1 MASIVFGSFPA
12 PLVKTTTVVKAKRMV
27 PGTMTVTK
35 KLVETVPVSFMKEIS
50 VGCSTK
56 CAGLSAYT
64 KTSLRRAIKEGDLTS
79 SGACHICG
87 LRGLV
92 GEGRERVQL
101 VPFVEY
107 AQKEVLRTEEVPCMV
122 EEEYDVETSTFVIPV
137 TEVKETSS
145 EIVSFGADF
154 CAPVKGELMA
164 REEPS
169 IKQVFGKLRRQSFVA
184 IKEYDN
190 MMEKFDKS
198 LQHNAELQKRLFIN
212 KYSPVQQKKNG
223 AVQLRKLSY
232 AQAEQRRVKIDQLAA
247 EKARFIS
254 GQYEDREYA
263 GQVRIPAMKST
274 GTTVSFK
281 TVHYKRSVSQCT
293 RKREQRTCIA
303 DRGALD
309 KILRLAKDLNLPIEF
324 IGKGKQK
331 PLRAH
336 FIRKGTEVLPKVHL
350 AHADGVYKNQE
361 LNLDCVSQM
370 LALLCRFTKPSN
382 LKSEQIQCGDSG
394 LVFDRRS
401 TIACSNTDLP
411 FFVVRGRQEGK
422 LVNALDFIKEKES
435 VQHYSQTPEAQFFMG
450 WKKAFDEMVPH
461 QATHSCTVDFNNE
474 QCGKIA
480 ATISQTLF
488 PVKKL
493 SCISC
498 RKRLQEMSWEDY
510 KQFLV
515 EHMGSCA
522 NIWQDSDTIQG
533 VELVKK
539 FVQHATLENNNL
551 EVAMEIVKLTQNYTT
566 TPMLQIQDINK
577 ALMKGFSATPQE
589 LEKATK
595 QLLEMTRWWK
605 NHMSLTDEDVLKVFR
620 NKRSSKAMINPSL
633 LCDNQL
639 DRNGNFVWGE
649 RGRHSKRFFSNFFEE
664 VIPSEGY
671 SKYVVRRNPNGQRKL
686 AIGSL
691 IVPLDFS
698 RARLAL
704 KGESITKEPLTLA
717 CISRQNGNFIYPCC
731 CVTHDDGKPYHSEL
745 KSPTKRHLVVGSSG
759 DPKYIDLP
767 SEDIDRMYIAKEG
780 YCYLN
785 IFLAM
790 LVNVNEQDAKDFTK
804 MVRDVI
810 VPKLGT
816 WPSMMDVATAAYILT
831 VFYPETR
838 GAELPRILVDHA
850 TQTMHVI
857 DSFGSLTVGY
867 HVLKAGTI
875 NQLIQFASNDLQ
887 GEMKFYRVGGEVE
900 QRMRCEAAL
909 ISSIF
914 KPRRMI
920 QLLNEDPYILL
931 LGMVSPAILV
941 HMYRMRHF
949 EKGIQ
954 AWVHKDQNVAKIFI
968 ILEQLTKK
976 VVLNDVLL
984 DQLQMISGSSG
995 HLLEILSSCST
1006 RSHSYRP
1013 AMDMLT
1019 QFLERDLTNKQL
1031 SDNGF
1036 IDLHEN
1042 LFIEVEK
1049 IFLQR
1054 LSQEWHALSLLEKS
1068 SVTWQLKKFSH
1079 CTETSLTKKVAE
1091 EKEEFS
1097 RSFVSA
1103 CFMNAR
1109 SHLRNAR
1116 TSFSRKCESAYTAVV
1131 RKCINLLLRS
1141 VHRCYS
1147 DILYLVNVCIIFSLL
1162 VQMST
1167 TLHGVV
1173 KRIQIDRAILH
1184 QMKQGEEEN
1193 TITHMYDLFVK
1204 AEGGTP
1210 TVAAFTKHVES
1221 VRPDLLSTLK
1231 KMTNQQEDVTCQ
1243 AKTSVQCSFEKIVA
1257 FMALLTM
1264 CIDNERSDAIFKIL
1278 NKLKVVF
1285 STMGED
1291 VKVQSLD
1298 EIEDIEEDK
1307 KLTIDFDLET
1317 NKEPSSV
1324 SFDVKF
1330 EEWWNRQLQ
1339 QNRVVPHYRTTG
1351 EFLEFTRETAAKVA
1365 NQIALST
1372 SPEFLVRGAVG
1383 SGKSTGLPHH
1393 LAKKGKVLLLE
1404 PTRPLAENVSK
1415 QLNGEPFYQIVTLRM
1430 RGLSKFGSSNITVMT
1445 SGFAFHY
1452 YVNNPNQLAEFDYI
1466 IIDECHVLD
1475 SSTIAFNCALKEY
1488 EFSGKLIKVSATP
1501 PGRECEF
1508 TTQHPVKLKME
1519 DQISFQHFVNA
1530 QGTGSNA
1537 DMIQHGHNLLVY
1549 VASYNEVDQ
1558 LSRLLIE
1565 RQFKVTKIDGR
1576 TMQKGNVEIVTSGVE
1591 GKPHFIVATNI
1602 IENGV
1607 TIDVDCVID
1616 FGQKVVAV
1624 LDSDCRCVRYNKKP
1638 VTYGERIQRLGRV
1651 GRCKPGFALRIGHTE
1666 KGIEEIPEFIA
1677 TEAAFLSFAY
1687 GLPVTTQSVSTS
1699 ILSRCTTKQA
1709 RNALNFEL
1717 TPFFSI
1723 HFIKYDG
1730 SMHPKIHELLK
1741 PFKLRES
1748 EMLLNKLAIPY
1759 QYVNQWFTVREY
1771 DRQGIHVHCGEN
1783 TRIPF
1788 YAHGVP
1794 DKLFEALWDTVCK
1807 YKIDA
1812 GFGRISSASAA
1823 KISYTLST
1831 DPSAVPRTIAIID
1844 HLLAEEMMKKNHFD
1858 TIGSSVTGY
1867 SFSLAGIAEGFRKR
1881 YMKDYTQHNIAIL
1894 QQAKAQ
1900 LLEFDSTKVDIN
1912 NLHGIEGI
1920 GVLNAVQLQSKHEVC
1935 KFLNL
1940 KGKWDG
1946 KKFMND
1952 AVVVVFALI
1961 GGGWMLWEFF
1971 TKKMKEAV
1979 VTQGKKRTL
1988 QKLKFRD
1995 AYDRKMGREVYAD
2008 DNTMERTFGEAY
2020 TKRGKRK
2027 GNTETRGMGRKT
2039 RNFIHMYGV
2048 EPENYSMIRFV
2059 DPITGHTMDENP
2071 RVDIRIVQE
2080 EFGEIRRQMLAD
2092 DQIEKQ
2098 HVISNPGLQAYFFGK
2113 NTEDVL
2119 KIDLTPH
2126 RPTLLCANSNTIA
2139 GFPER
2144 EDELRQTGLPQRVPK
2159 AEVPKPNERVELESK
2174 SVYKGPRDYSAIA
2187 TLICQ
2192 LTNASDGHRETI
2204 YGIGYGAYIIT
2215 NGHLFRRNNGALTV
2229 RTWHGEFV
2237 INNTT
2242 QLRIHFIEG
2251 KDAILIRMPKDF
2263 PPFAKRSFFRQ
2274 PLKEERVCM
2283 VGTNFQEKSLRA
2295 TVSESSIIVP
2305 EGVGS
2310 FWIHWITTQE
2320 GFCGLPLVSVNDG
2333 FIVGFHGLASNDS
2346 EKNFFVPFID
2356 NFESKYLKNVD
2367 TLTWDKHWFW
2377 QPDKIAWGSL
2387 NLVDEQPREEFKVSK
2402 LISDLFGDSVMVQS
2416 KRERWV
2422 LDDVEGNLV
2431 ACGQAESA
2439 LVTKHVIKGKC
2450 PHFEQY
2456 LIQHEDAAKF
2466 FRPLMGAYQP
2476 SKLNREAFKKD
2487 FFKYNKPIVL
2497 NEVDFEAFEQAVC
2510 GVKYMMMEYGFHDCA
2525 YITDPDEIFNSLNM
2539 KAAVGAQYKGKKSE
2553 YLAGMDQFDRERL
2566 LYLSSERLFY
2576 GKKGLWNGSLKA
2588 ELRPNEKVLANKTRT
2603 FTAAPID
2610 TLLGAKV
2617 CVDDFNNQFY
2627 NMNLACPWTVGM
2639 TKFYGGWDKLMRSLP
2654 DGWLYCH
2661 ADGSQFDSSLT
2672 PLLLNA
2678 VLDIRRFF
2686 MEDWWVGQEMLE
2698 NLYAEIVYTPIL
2710 APDGTVFKKFRGNN
2724 SGQPST
2730 VVDNTLMVVI
2740 AVYYSCYKQGWDEDE
2755 INKRLVFF
2763 ANGDDIILA
2772 VREEDSWLYD
2782 KLGPSFAELGLNYT
2796 FDDRSKKREELW
2808 FMSHTAIE
2816 VEGMYIP
2823 KLEPERI
2830 VSILE
2835 WDRSREIM
2843 HRTEAIC
2850 AAMIEA
2856 WGYTDLLREIRKF
2869 YLWLVQKDEFK
2880 ELAAAGKTPYIAETA
2895 LKKLYTD
2902 KNASLDEL
2910 QEYLRVLDF
2919 EHTEGCCESVSLQS
2933 FIGKDKEEENKDTID
2948 AGGDGGRKDK
2958 GEEKKAGTLATLKN
2972 PNPNNSNDGGGL
2984 SLSRDKDVN
2993 AGSKGRVVPR
3003 LQKITKKMN
3012 LPTVKGR
3019 VILDLDHLIE
3029 YAPNQVNLY
3038 NTRATKS
3045 QFESWYSAVQKEYE
3059 LDDNQMSVIMNGFMV
3074 WCIDNGTSPNING
3087 MWVMMDGD
3095 EQIEYPLKPLVENAQ
3110 PTLRQIMHHF
3120 SDAAEAYIEMRNSK
3134 EPYMP
3139 RYGTLRNLRDLS
3151 LARYAFDFYEVTS
3164 KTPNRA
3170 REAVAQMKAAALA
3183 NVSTRLF
3190 GLDGNVSTNSE
3201 NTERHTAR
3209 DVSQNMHTLL
3219 GMGPPQ

>member
-1 MASIVFGSFPA
+1 MAGIVFGSFS
-12 PLVKTTTVVKAKRMV
+12 PLTLEKKTVKAKRLV
-27 PGTMTVTK
+27 PGTATITK
-35 KLVETVPVSFMKEIS
+35 MRVETVPVNVMKEVS
-50 VGCSTK
+50 FGCSDR
-56 CAGLSAYT
+56 CGGLCAYT

-79 SGACHICG
+79 SGACHHCG
-87 LRGLV
+87 LHGLV
-92 GEGRERVQL
+92 GEGRPRTQL
-101 VPFVEY
+101 VPFLEY
-107 AQKEVLRTEEVPCMV
+107 QQKEVSYTEVVQTMV
-122 EEEYDVETSTFVIPV
+122 EEEYEMEVPVYGKIFPIEEVASEATRALSVTTRVTVEAKMMA
-137 TEVKETSS
+137 TEK
-145 EIVSFGADF
+145 
-154 CAPVKGELMA
+154 
-164 REEPS
+164 PS
-169 IKQVFGKLRRQSFVA
+169 IQQVSGKLRRQSA
-184 IKEYDN
+184 IEIAQY
-190 MMEKFDKS
+190 
-198 LQHNAELQKRLFIN
+198 NAQIAAMDEFLQKNSDLERRLFIN
-212 KYSPVQQKKNG
+212 KYSPVQQKKSG
-223 AVQLRKLSY
+223 AVCIRHLTYEQAMRRKERHDKEKEADKKFWAGEYEVKVDHVQLPTTLNT
-232 AQAEQRRVKIDQLAA
+232 
-247 EKARFIS
+247 S
-254 GQYEDREYA
+254 GQVGFRSEFYTRTYKQRKVPQ
-263 GQVRIPAMKST
+263 QVKNFIIDK
-274 GTTVSFK
+274 
-281 TVHYKRSVSQCT
+281 
-293 RKREQRTCIA
+293 
-303 DRGALD
+303 GALD
-309 KILRLAKDLNLPIEF
+309 KVLRLAKQLSLPIEF
-324 IGKGKQK
+324 IGKRRQQAIKATFVK
-331 PLRAH
+331 R
-336 FIRKGTEVLPKVHL
+336 GTNTLPQVYL
-350 AHADGVYKNQE
+350 PHADGIYKNRE
-361 LNLDCVSQM
+361 LNLEHVGNTLSV
-370 LALLCRFTKPSN
+370 LCKHAKMSH
-382 LKSEQIQCGDSG
+382 LKDEQIKRGDSG
-394 LVFDRRS
+394 LVFDERS
-401 TIACSNTDLP
+401 QITRDNTAMP
-411 FFVVRGRQEGK
+411 YFVIRGRCNGK

-435 VQHYSQTPEAQFFMG
+435 VVHYSQTPEAQFFAG
-450 WKKAFDEMVPH
+450 WKKVFDRMVPH
-461 QATHSCTVDFNNE
+461 IEPHTCTVDFANA
-474 QCGKIA
+474 QCGEVA

-488 PVKKL
+488 PVRKL
-493 SCISC
+493 SCLSC
-498 RKRLQEMSWEDY
+498 RKHLQAMSWEGY
-510 KQFLV
+510 KQFLAA
-515 EHMGSCA
+515 HLDYCS
-522 NIWQDSDTIQG
+522 TILQEKDKALG
-533 VELVKK
+533 FELVEKLVLQVTK
-539 FVQHATLENNNL
+539 GNTNL
-551 EVAMEIVKLTQNYTT
+551 ESSMEIVRLTQNYTT
-566 TPMLQIQDINK
+566 TPMLQVQDINK
-577 ALMKGFSATPQE
+577 ALMKGSSVTQQE
-589 LEKATK
+589 LDQATK

-605 NHMSLTDEDVLKVFR
+605 KHMNLTDEDALRVFR
-620 NKRSSKAMINPSL
+620 NKRSSKALLNPSL

-649 RGRHSKRFFSNFFEE
+649 RGKHSKRFFANFFEE
-664 VIPSEGY
+664 VVPSGGY
-671 SKYVVRRNPNGQRKL
+671 GKYVVRRNPNGQRKL

-691 IVPLDFS
+691 IVPLDFD

-704 KGESITKEPLTLA
+704 QGESITRESLTMA
-717 CISRQNGNFIYPCC
+717 CISRQNNNFVYPCC
-731 CVTHDDGKPYHSEL
+731 CVTHDDGTPLYSDL

-767 SEDIDRMYIAKEG
+767 AEDTDRMYIAKEG

-810 VPKLGT
+810 VPRLGK

-831 VFYPETR
+831 VFHPETR
-838 GAELPRILVDHA
+838 NAELPRILVDHA
-850 TQTMHVI
+850 AQTMHVV

-867 HVLKAGTI
+867 HILKAGTI
-875 NQLIQFASNDLQ
+875 SQLIQFASNDLL
-887 GEMKFYRVGGEVE
+887 GEMKFYKVGGMVE
-900 QRMRCEAAL
+900 QRMKCETAL

-914 KPRRMI
+914 KPKRMI
-920 QLLNEDPYILL
+920 QILEDDPYILL
-931 LGMVSPAILV
+931 LGMISPSVLI

-949 EKGIQ
+949 EKGVQTWIS
-954 AWVHKDQNVAKIFI
+954 KNQNVTKIFI
-968 ILEQLTKK
+968 IMEQLTKK
-976 VVLNDVLL
+976 LAVNDILL
-984 DQLQMISGSSG
+984 DQLQIISGSSG
-995 HLLEILSSCST
+995 HLLELLVDCPSQ
-1006 RSHSYRP
+1006 SHSYKP
-1013 AMDMLT
+1013 ALDLLS
-1019 QFLERDLTNKQL
+1019 QFLERDVTNKQL

-1036 IDLHEN
+1036 VDINEN
-1042 LFIEVEK
+1042 LYVEMEK
-1049 IFLQR
+1049 IYVER
-1054 LSQEWHALSLLEKS
+1054 LKQEWHALSLLEKS
-1068 SVTWQLKKFSH
+1068 FVTWQLKKFSPV
-1079 CTETSLTKKVAE
+1079 TERSLTEKVAE
-1091 EKEEFS
+1091 EKEESSKF
-1097 RSFVSA
+1097 FVSA
-1103 CFMNAR
+1103 CFMNAQ

-1116 TSFSRKCESAYTAVV
+1116 ISLSRKCEEMYISLI
-1131 RKCINLLLRS
+1131 RKCVGVLLRT

-1147 DILYLVNVCIIFSLL
+1147 DILYLINVCIVFSLL
-1162 VQMST
+1162 VQMSS
-1167 TLHGVV
+1167 TLHGVI
-1173 KRIQIDRAILH
+1173 KRIQVDRAVLH
-1184 QMKQGEEEN
+1184 RMKQGEEE
-1193 TITHMYDLFVK
+1193 TTLVHMYELFTK
-1204 AEGGTP
+1204 AEGGIP
-1210 TVAAFTKHVES
+1210 TMASFTEHVKV
-1221 VRPDLLSTLK
+1221 VRPDLLPTLMK
-1231 KMTNQQEDVTCQ
+1231 IINQREDVSCQ
-1243 AKTSVQCSFEKIVA
+1243 AKTPVQCQFEKIVA

-1264 CIDNERSDAIFKIL
+1264 CIDTERSDAIFKIL

-1291 VKVQSLD
+1291 VKIQSLD
-1298 EIEDIEEDK
+1298 EIEDIEVDK

-1330 EEWWNRQLQ
+1330 DEWWNRQLN

-1351 EFLEFTRETAAKVA
+1351 EFMEFTRETAAKVA
-1365 NQIALST
+1365 NQISISSAT
-1372 SPEFLVRGAVG
+1372 EFLVRGAVG

-1415 QLNGEPFYQIVTLRM
+1415 QLNGEPFYQMVTLRM
-1430 RGLSKFGSSNITVMT
+1430 RGLNKFGSSNITVMT

-1452 YVNNPNQLAEFDYI
+1452 YVNNPNQLADFDFI

-1475 SSTIAFNCALKEY
+1475 SATIAFNCALKEY
-1488 EFSGKLIKVSATP
+1488 EFAGKLIKISATP

-1519 DQISFQHFVNA
+1519 DQISFQHFVSA

-1537 DMIQHGHNLLVY
+1537 DMIQHGHNILVY

-1565 RQFKVTKIDGR
+1565 RQFKVTKVDGR
-1576 TMQKGNVEIVTSGVE
+1576 TMQKGNVEIVTSGIE

-1607 TIDVDCVID
+1607 TIDVDCVVD

-1666 KGIEEIPEFIA
+1666 KGVEEIPEFIA

-1687 GLPVTTQSVSTS
+1687 GLPVTTQSVTTS

-1730 SMHPKIHELLK
+1730 SMHPEIHRLLK

-1759 QYVNQWFTVREY
+1759 QYVNQWLTVREY
-1771 DRQGIHVHCGEN
+1771 DRQGIHVHCNESA
-1783 TRIPF
+1783 RIPF
-1788 YAHGVP
+1788 YAHGIP
-1794 DKLFEALWDTVCK
+1794 DKLYEALWDTICK
-1807 YKIDA
+1807 YKGDA
-1812 GFGRISSASAA
+1812 GFGRVSSASAA

-1844 HLLAEEMMKKNHFD
+1844 HLLSEEMMKKNHFD

-1881 YMKDYTQHNIAIL
+1881 YMRDYTQQNIAIL

-1900 LLEFDSTKVDIN
+1900 LLEFDSTKVDLN

-1920 GVLNAVQLQSKHEVC
+1920 GVLNAVQLQSTHEVC

-1952 AVVVVFALI
+1952 ALVGVFALI
-1961 GGGWMLWEFF
+1961 GGGWMMWEYF
-1971 TKKMKEAV
+1971 TKKMKEPV
-1979 VTQGKKRTL
+1979 STQGKKRIL

-2008 DNTMERTFGEAY
+2008 DYTMERTFGEAY

-2027 GNTETRGMGRKT
+2027 GSTETRGMGRKT

-2080 EFGEIRRQMLAD
+2080 EFGDIRMKM
-2092 DQIEKQ
+2092 IEEDKLDTQ
-2098 HVISNPGLQAYFFGK
+2098 HLVSRPGLQAYLFGK

-2119 KIDLTPH
+2119 KVDLTPH
-2126 RPTLLCANSNTIA
+2126 IPTLLCQNTNAIS

-2144 EDELRQTGLPQRVPK
+2144 EDELRQTGPPVRVSK
-2159 AEVPKPNERVELESK
+2159 SEVPEPNEHVELESK
-2174 SVYKGPRDYSAIA
+2174 SVYKGLRDYSAVA

-2192 LTNASDGHRETI
+2192 LTNASDGHKETL

-2215 NGHLFRRNNGALTV
+2215 NGHLFRRNNGILTV

-2242 QLRIHFIEG
+2242 QLKIHFIEG

-2274 PLKEERVCM
+2274 PVKEERVCM

-2310 FWIHWITTQE
+2310 FWIHWISTQD

-2333 FIVGFHGLASNDS
+2333 FIVGFHGLKSNDS
-2346 EKNFFVPFID
+2346 DKNFFIPFID
-2356 NFESKYLKNVD
+2356 DFEKKYLRSAES
-2367 TLTWDKHWFW
+2367 LSWDKHWFW

-2387 NLVDEQPREEFKVSK
+2387 NLVDEQPREEFKISK
-2402 LISDLFGDSVMVQS
+2402 LISDLFSDSVVVQS
-2416 KRERWV
+2416 QRKRERWV
-2422 LDDVEGNLV
+2422 LDNMEGNLV
-2431 ACGQAESA
+2431 ACGQADSA
-2439 LVTKHVIKGKC
+2439 LVTKHVVKGRC

-2456 LIQHEDAAKF
+2456 LIQTEEAAKF

-2497 NEVDFEAFEQAVC
+2497 NEVDFDAFEKAID
-2510 GVKYMMMEYGFHDCA
+2510 GVKCMMMEYGFHDCT
-2525 YITDPDEIFNSLNM
+2525 YVTDPDEIFGSLNM

-2553 YLAGMDQFDRERL
+2553 YLEGMDSFDKERL

-2588 ELRPNEKVLANKTRT
+2588 ELRPKEKVQANKTRT

-2627 NMNLACPWTVGM
+2627 SLNLACPWTVGM

-2686 MEDWWVGQEMLE
+2686 MEEWWVGQEMLE

-2710 APDGTVFKKFRGNN
+2710 APDGTIFKKFRGNN

-2730 VVDNTLMVVI
+2730 VVDNTLMVVL
-2740 AVYYSCYKQGWDEDE
+2740 AMYYSCYKQGWTEDDLE
-2755 INKRLVFF
+2755 DRIIFF

-2772 VREEDSWLYD
+2772 VKEEDAWIYD
-2782 KLGPSFAELGLNYT
+2782 TLSASFAELGLNYN
-2796 FDDRSKKREELW
+2796 FDDRSKRREDLW

-2816 VEGMYIP
+2816 IDGVYIP

-2835 WDRSREIM
+2835 WDRSKEIM

-2880 ELAAAGKTPYIAETA
+2880 ELAAAGKAPYIAETA
-2895 LKKLYTD
+2895 LRKLYMD
-2902 KNASLDEL
+2902 KDASMDEL
-2910 QEYLRVLDF
+2910 QKYLHVLDL
-2919 EHTEGCCESVSLQS
+2919 EHVEGCCESVSLQTKS
-2933 FIGKDKEEENKDTID
+2933 EENKDELGKDAID
-2948 AGGDGGRKDK
+2948 AGNDGKRKDK
-2958 GEEKKAGTLATLKN
+2958 EKEGMVTPPTN
-2972 PNPNNSNDGGGL
+2972 PNPNNPKFGG
-2984 SLSRDKDVN
+2984 SSFNRKDRDVD
-2993 AGSKGRVVPR
+2993 AGSKGKMVPR

-3019 VILDLDHLIE
+3019 VILDLDHLLE
-3029 YAPNQVNLY
+3029 YAPNQVDLF

-3045 QFESWYSAVQKEYE
+3045 QFESWYSAVQREYE

-3074 WCIDNGTSPNING
+3074 WCIDNGTSPNVNG
-3087 MWVMMDGD
+3087 TWVMMDGE

-3190 GLDGNVSTNSE
+3190 GLDGNVSTTGE

-3209 DVSQNMHTLL
+3209 DVNQNMHTLL
-3219 GMGPPQ
+3219 GMNSPQ